1 MGGIWGSLVPYKARR
16 PPLETH
22 LKILLTLAQ
31 TSYILYTRAGPRLN
45 IYLTGG
51 EEEERFVGT
60 KQASSGRD
68 EKGNRL
74 QPT

>member
-1 MGGIWGSLVPYKARR
+1 MGVIWGSLVPYKARR
-16 PPLETH
+16 PPLATH
-22 LKILLTLAQ
+22 LKILLTLPQ

-60 KQASSGRD
+60 K
-68 EKGNRL
+68 
-74 QPT
+74 